1 MPRHVLTIKDLG
13 ENACW
18 LLVQQA
24 IGTPDAKARTDFMTE
39 RVAVLI
45 FAQQSLSERLCVTA
59 AVRQMG
65 GFTVYEGEQGAW
77 RMELNDYQEHLMPI
91 FGYYLD
97 CLYTYGLPVN
107 TWDMRTA
114 NVNFPVINAGSPDA
128 HPAHALADI
137 ACMLR
142 ASRYLQGVTASW
154 LGCANGT
161 LHSLIAATAFF
172 PFALRV
178 ALPTHLDP
186 APLKAVVDKL
196 QTPVTFVETPEEA
209 VKDANFVFAGCR
221 GGMSA
226 EDVGSWRLDAALMSK
241 ANPDVRLL
249 LSASPVEAIPV
260 DQKILSSP
268 ASWLVRQAEYR
279 LRVHKRI
286 LHWVFLDNESP
297 A

>member
-13 ENACW
+13 EEACW

-24 IGTPDAKARTDFMTE
+24 IGIPDAKARTDFMTE

-45 FAQQSLSERLCVTA
+45 FAQQSLAERLCVTA

-65 GFTVYEGEQGAW
+65 GFTVYEGNQGVW
-77 RMELNDYQEHLMPI
+77 HVEMRDYQRQFMSV
-91 FGYYLD
+91 FDYFVD
-97 CLYTYGLPVN
+97 CMYTYGLPVGS
-107 TWDMRTA
+107 WDMENA
-114 NVNFPVINAGSPDA
+114 NVQFPVINAGSPDA

-142 ASRYLQGVTASW
+142 ASRYLNGVTAAW
-154 LGCANGT
+154 LGCDNGT
-161 LHSLIAATAFF
+161 LHSLIEATAWF

-178 ALPTHLDP
+178 ALPPHLDP
-186 APLKAVVDKL
+186 APLQAKVQRL

-209 VKDANFVFAGCR
+209 VRGAGYVFAGCR
-221 GGMSA
+221 GGMS
-226 EDVGSWRLDAALMSK
+226 EDDSGLWHLDAALMRK
-241 ANPDVRLL
+241 ADSDARVL

-260 DQKILSSP
+260 DEDILSGE
-268 ASWLVRQAEYR
+268 ASFLVRQAEYR

-286 LHWVFLDNESP
+286 LHWVFLDNERMI
-297 A
+297 

>member
-1 MPRHVLTIKDLG
+1 M
-13 ENACW
+13 
-18 LLVQQA
+18 
-24 IGTPDAKARTDFMTE
+24 
-39 RVAVLI
+39 
-45 FAQQSLSERLCVTA
+45 
-59 AVRQMG
+59 
-65 GFTVYEGEQGAW
+65 
-77 RMELNDYQEHLMPI
+77 
-91 FGYYLD
+91 
-97 CLYTYGLPVN
+97 
-107 TWDMRTA
+107 
-114 NVNFPVINAGSPDA
+114 
-128 HPAHALADI
+128 
-137 ACMLR
+137 
-142 ASRYLQGVTASW
+142 
-154 LGCANGT
+154 
-161 LHSLIAATAFF
+161 
-172 PFALRV
+172 
-178 ALPTHLDP
+178 
-186 APLKAVVDKL
+186 VDKL

-249 LSASPVEAIPV
+249 LSASPV